1 MRASERSPCWR
12 QNTTNRRIVVH
23 KWPKAAIIAR
33 RPADSHADTMKNNLI
48 AAAELDRLETW
59 AKYTSDMCHSCI
71 SSCCTLPVE
80 VRINDLIRIGV
91 VDEFERS
98 EPPKNIAKRLQKEGI
113 VERFNQ
119 KSGIF
124 TLIRMSNN
132 DCLYLDRKSR
142 LCTIYDKR
150 PDTCRNHPKIGPR
163 PGYCAYRPKTTG

>member
-1 MRASERSPCWR
+1 VVFCVTPETFIEKNR
-12 QNTTNRRIVVH
+12 QMVVH
-23 KWPKAAIIAR
+23 SFTNPGIIAR
-33 RPADSHADTMKNNLI
+33 PYDRRKSNPMKPTLI
-48 AAAELDRLETW
+48 AAAELDRLDTW
-59 AKYTSDMCHSCI
+59 QKYASHMCGGCM

-80 VRINDLIRIGV
+80 VRIKDLIRIGV
-91 VDEFERS
+91 VDEFEKD
-98 EPPKNIAKRLQKEGI
+98 EPPKNVAKRLQKEGI

-124 TLIRMSNN
+124 TLARMSND

-163 PGYCAYRPKTTG
+163 PGYCAYKPKPPAR